1 VGRNSARVTEEN
13 SGIVLVV
20 DDDGAFREIA
30 TRILQDAGYRT
41 AEAASGEEALEVAR
55 QGHPDVVV
63 LDVRLRGPLSGHEV
77 CRVLKQ
83 DFQPTPAV
91 LFVSG
96 ARTESFDRVGGLL
109 VGADDYMIK
118 PFAADELLARVR
130 ALIRRSTP
138 TTQASRLTAREL
150 EVVRLMKEGLTQAE
164 IAQKLEVSP
173 STARRQI
180 QDVFAKL
187 GV

>member
-1 VGRNSARVTEEN
+1 MTEER
-13 SGIVLVV
+13 SRTVLVV

-30 TRILQDAGYRT
+30 TRILQGAGYAT
-41 AEAASGEEALEVAR
+41 TEAASGEEAVELAR
-55 QGHPDVVV
+55 RQPPDVVV
-63 LDVRLRGPLSGHEV
+63 LDVRLHGPLSGHEV
-77 CRVLKQ
+77 CRIIKREV
-83 DFQPTPAV
+83 QPEPAV

-109 VGADDYMIK
+109 VGGDDYVVK

-138 TTQASRLTAREL
+138 TKPASQLSTREL
-150 EVVRLMKEGLTQAE
+150 EVLRLVKEGLSQAE

-173 STARRQI
+173 TTARRQI
-180 QDVFAKL
+180 EDVFAKL

>member
-1 VGRNSARVTEEN
+1 MTE
-13 SGIVLVV
+13 GQPGTILVV

-30 TRILQDAGYRT
+30 TRILQGAGFTT
-41 AEAASGEEALEVAR
+41 AEAASGEDAVALAR
-55 QGHPDVVV
+55 QQRPDVVV
-63 LDVRLRGPLSGHEV
+63 LDVRLHGPLSGHEV
-77 CRVLKQ
+77 CRILKSEVR
-83 DFQPTPAV
+83 PEPAI

-109 VGADDYMIK
+109 VGADDYVVK

-130 ALIRRSTP
+130 ALIRRSAP
-138 TTQASRLTAREL
+138 TMPASQLSTREL
-150 EVVRLMKEGLTQAE
+150 EVLRLVKEGLSQAE
-164 IAQKLEVSP
+164 IAKKLEVSQT
-173 STARRQI
+173 TARRQI

>member
-1 VGRNSARVTEEN
+1 MPDVTEER
-13 SGIVLVV
+13 SGWVLVV

-30 TRILQDAGYRT
+30 TRILQGAGFTT
-41 AEAASGEEALEVAR
+41 AEAASGEDAVELAR
-55 QGHPDVVV
+55 RQRPDVVV
-63 LDVRLRGPLSGHEV
+63 LDVRLHGPLSGHEV
-77 CRVLKQ
+77 CRIIKREVR
-83 DFQPTPAV
+83 PEPAI

-109 VGADDYMIK
+109 VGADDYVVK

-138 TTQASRLTAREL
+138 TPASQLSAREL
-150 EVVRLMKEGLTQAE
+150 EVLRLVKDGLSQAE
-164 IAQKLEVSP
+164 IAKKLEVSP
-173 STARRQI
+173 TTARRQI